1 MGSLYMWLMKMMI
14 QRIFYVHSK
23 HQIGVD
29 ISKNKKHKTIIH
41 VSILLYFDTVII
53 IKVSCHFIELS
64 FTIIAWLKIMFIYS
78 NNCIWLL
85 IQNLLIMIFWWRGKL
100 HTSSIIFE
108 LSTSQLINKYILIKV
123 VVFQVSKLSKN
134 LVYLFFFLANYS
146 CFTKRKL
153 CNVSIATTYSS
164 M

>member
-1 MGSLYMWLMKMMI
+1 MKMMI

-23 HQIGVD
+23 NQIGVD

-85 IQNLLIMIFWWRGKL
+85 IQNLLIMIF
-100 HTSSIIFE
+100 
-108 LSTSQLINKYILIKV
+108 
-123 VVFQVSKLSKN
+123 
-134 LVYLFFFLANYS
+134 
-146 CFTKRKL
+146 
-153 CNVSIATTYSS
+153 
-164 M
+164 